1 MFTGIIETIGL
12 VRTVR
17 GGSGDMVLSVDLGEV
32 GGGVKVGES
41 IAVNGVCLTVSRLSS
56 GRLAEFDVSG
66 ETLAVS
72 SMGRIRAG
80 SKVNLERAVSAD
92 GRFGGHIVLG
102 HVDGVARVKSVE
114 RRGDFAEMTFAT
126 ASDLLDEMVVKGS
139 VCVEGVSLTVGRMDE
154 NGFSVSVIP
163 TTLKETTLG
172 RIKVGEVVNIETD
185 IISKTVKKQ
194 LAKMLGSQETL
205 TVERLKELGF

>member
-17 GGSGDMVLSVDLGEV
+17 GGSGDMVLSVDLGEA

-139 VCVEGVSLTVGRMDE
+139 VCVEGVSLTVARMDE
-154 NGFSVSVIP
+154 KGFSVSVIP
-163 TTLKETTLG
+163 TTLQETTLG
-172 RIKVGEVVNIETD
+172 RIKVGQVVNIETD
-185 IISKTVKKQ
+185 IIGKTVKKQ

-205 TVERLKELGF
+205 TIERLKELGF